1 MKERTKMVRF
11 THATRSVAAGLPLH
25 TAVEEFPLEAANEA
39 LERLRSGAVSGAVA
53 LSL

>member
-1 MKERTKMVRF
+1 MALAQRV
-11 THATRSVAAGLPLH
+11 PLH